1 MCETITCEIIPAG
14 PGEWELLRRGERR
27 GRTYTSKREAI
38 RAARELATSYPQGE
52 LVIRD
57 GDGGV
62 EKHRAYH
69 RRSDRLRG

>member
-1 MCETITCEIIPAG
+1 MLEKITCEIIPAG

-27 GRTYTSKREAI
+27 GRTFASKREAI
-38 RAARELATSYPQGE
+38 RAARDLATSYQQGE
-52 LVIRD
+52 VVIRD

-69 RRSDRLRG
+69 RRDDRLRG